1 MATQVTITGSTIGS
15 ALRDLLMADEIE
27 PGSEPGYQ
35 TAKAIYL
42 YHPLGGK
49 LADKPVQL
57 AQSQQ
62 RIININDAPGLEDEL
77 RERFQDQWRKDG
89 LDAHIANLGGLSRV
103 YGIATLACGVVG
115 GDLAQ
120 PIDYGSLW
128 RDEVYFSVFDP
139 LNTAGSLVLNLNPNA
154 PDFLK
159 HRGITVQGQ
168 PYHRSRTLV
177 LMNERPIYLSYTS
190 GAYGFVGRSV
200 YQRPLY
206 PLKTFV
212 QTMIT
217 DDLVT
222 RKAGVIVAKLKA
234 AGSMVDSLMQKALG
248 FKLGLVKASKTDN
261 VIGITPDESVE
272 SLNLQN
278 LQEPARMAREH
289 VLNNIAAGA
298 DMPAL
303 MVRDETFTQGFG
315 EGTEDAKQI
324 ASYVSRVRDW
334 LQAAYD
340 WADPII
346 MRRAWNPDFYA
357 TVQQRFPEEYA
368 GIDYETAIHRWQNG
382 FRAKWPSLITE
393 PDSEL
398 VKVEDTKL
406 KALIAAVQTI
416 TPELDPENKS
426 ALLEWVCGELGQNKL
441 LFSAPLEL
449 DIDALAD
456 WQAERAAGQTGTGGG
471 GQVDQEPPAPRPFS
485 AADSVRRRFPVIVYD
500 GPDPKQ

>member
-1 MATQVTITGSTIGS
+1 LASVVTITGSNIGS
-15 ALRDLLMADEIE
+15 ALRDLLMVDEIE

-62 RIININDAPGLEDEL
+62 RIINVKDAPGLEDEL
-77 RERFQDQWRKDG
+77 RERFEDQWRKDG
-89 LDAHIANLGGLSRV
+89 MDGHIANLGGLSRV

-115 GDLAQ
+115 GDLSQ

-128 RDEVYFSVFDP
+128 KDDIYFSVFDP

-159 HRGITVQGQ
+159 HRGISVQGQ

-206 PLKTFV
+206 PLKTFI

-222 RKAGVIVAKLKA
+222 RKAGVIVAALKA
-234 AGSMVDSLMQKALG
+234 AGSAIDGLMQRALG
-248 FKLGLVKASKTDN
+248 LKLSLVKAAKTDN
-261 VIGITPDESVE
+261 VIGISPDERVE

-278 LQEPARMAREH
+278 LDGPFRMAREH
-289 VLNNIAAGA
+289 VLSNIAAGA
-298 DMPAL
+298 DMPAI
-303 MVRDETFTQGFG
+303 MVRDETFTEGFG
-315 EGTEDAKQI
+315 EGTEDAKQV

-334 LQAAYD
+334 LQPAYD

-346 MRRAWNPDFYA
+346 MRRAWTPDFYA
-357 TVQQRFPEEYA
+357 TVVQRFPEEYA
-368 GIDYETAIHRWQNG
+368 DVDFETAIRRWQNG

-406 KALIAAVQTI
+406 KALIASVQAI
-416 TPELDPENKS
+416 GPELDPENKS
-426 ALLEWVCGELGQNKL
+426 ALIEWVCGELGQNKL

-449 DIDALAD
+449 DPAALSD
-456 WQAERAAGQTGTGGG
+456 WLAERAALQLGTGRG
-471 GQVDQEPPAPRPFS
+471 GQADIEPPPARPFS
-485 AADSVRRRFPVIVYD
+485 AQDATVLQFPAID
-500 GPDPKQ
+500 KDKT